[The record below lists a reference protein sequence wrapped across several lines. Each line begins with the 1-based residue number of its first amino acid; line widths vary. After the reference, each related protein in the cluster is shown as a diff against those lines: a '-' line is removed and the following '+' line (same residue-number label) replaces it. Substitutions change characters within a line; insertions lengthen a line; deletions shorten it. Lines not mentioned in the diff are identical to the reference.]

1 MLKAN
6 LVKDFAM
13 KNGADLVG
21 IASVDRFEGAPQG
34 HKPEDFLTGAK
45 SVVAMAR
52 RIPLA
57 IVKKIPSPYYQ
68 RFGYNDLN
76 AYLRGLSN
84 NVALFLED
92 QGYESFPLD
101 PSVDER
107 EREVKIL
114 QEEPEPLVKILGDFS
129 HRHAIVQSGLGEIS
143 AGCMVVVP
151 KFGPRIRLVSV
162 ITTAPIEPDPLP
174 ERKGRF
180 NICQPEACGLQ
191 CAKKCPGKALPGD
204 GTVNHFKC
212 RQYRDP
218 ALYTL
223 DFFKEIAESKKPGR
237 ASSGGLRSGGAA
249 GRGLSC
255 GFCIKACPI
264 GVSL

>member
-1 MLKAN
+1 
-6 LVKDFAM
+6 
-13 KNGADLVG
+13 
-21 IASVDRFEGAPQG
+21 
-34 HKPEDFLTGAK
+34 
-45 SVVAMAR
+45 MAR

-84 NVALFLED
+84 SVALFLED

-107 EREVKIL
+107 EREVKIP
-114 QEEPEPLVKILGDFS
+114 QEEPEPMVKILGDFS

-162 ITTAPIEPDPLP
+162 ITTAPLEPDPC
-174 ERKGRF
+174 RKGRADSIF
-180 NICQPEACGLQ
+180 ASRKLAACNAPRNAR
-191 CAKKCPGKALPGD
+191 AKPFRGRHREPFQMPPISRSRSLHPGFL
-204 GTVNHFKC
+204 
-212 RQYRDP
+212 
-218 ALYTL
+218 
-223 DFFKEIAESKKPGR
+223 
-237 ASSGGLRSGGAA
+237 
-249 GRGLSC
+249 
-255 GFCIKACPI
+255 
-264 GVSL
+264 